1 MAANGTCDEARVR
14 ASTQKLPARGVSL
27 SHSISERTLHTD
39 ADRGRAPPQFSRESG
54 SAVRPPQTRPVPRA
68 AGVEGRSAEQAV
80 QTRAR
85 GASPCRNAHPGRRYP
100 GHRRALAAHPHTLTP
115 SRPHALTPSRPPPHP
130 GPTAARPLRATRPQK
145 PRRLPKPAITTRPTH
160 LTRPLLPARPASQAR
175 SNSRRAP
182 PS

>member
-1 MAANGTCDEARVR
+1 MAPNGTCDEARVG

-27 SHSISERTLHTD
+27 LHSISERTLHTD

-68 AGVEGRSAEQAV
+68 AGVEGRSAGQV
-80 QTRAR
+80 FQTRAR
-85 GASPCRNAHPGRRYP
+85 RASPFRNAHPGRRYP
-100 GHRRALAAHPHTLTP
+100 GHRRALAAHPH
-115 SRPHALTPSRPPPHP
+115 ALTPSASP
-130 GPTAARPLRATRPQK
+130 GTTAARLLRATRPQK
-145 PRRLPKPAITTRPTH
+145 PRRLPKPAITTRPAH